1 MNLRNLDNLKQNIIR
16 EKLIIEAKLL
26 VLKVF
31 TRGFTQWHL
40 KDKSSYQTFCHVVC
54 SDDIISN
61 FDNKFELEKEIYF
74 RTKVYDLTVLILKEM
89 GIDASIKKEDN
100 EFFIFADIP
109 VSMLDDLEKFNLPST
124 DDVLNFTKTNTF
136 KKDVF

>member
-89 GIDASIKKEDN
+89 GIDASIKKEDD

>member
-1 MNLRNLDNLKQNIIR
+1 M
-16 EKLIIEAKLL
+16 
-26 VLKVF
+26 
-31 TRGFTQWHL
+31 
-40 KDKSSYQTFCHVVC
+40 
-54 SDDIISN
+54 
-61 FDNKFELEKEIYF
+61 
-74 RTKVYDLTVLILKEM
+74 YDLTVLILKEM
-89 GIDASIKKEDN
+89 GIDASIKKEDD

>member
-40 KDKSSYQTFCHVVC
+40 KGKSSYQTFCHVVC

-89 GIDASIKKEDN
+89 GIDASIKKEDD

>member
-89 GIDASIKKEDN
+89 GIDASIKKEDD

-124 DDVLNFTKTNTF
+124 DDVFNFTKTNTF

>member
-31 TRGFTQWHL
+31 TRGFTQWYL

-54 SDDIISN
+54 SNDIISN